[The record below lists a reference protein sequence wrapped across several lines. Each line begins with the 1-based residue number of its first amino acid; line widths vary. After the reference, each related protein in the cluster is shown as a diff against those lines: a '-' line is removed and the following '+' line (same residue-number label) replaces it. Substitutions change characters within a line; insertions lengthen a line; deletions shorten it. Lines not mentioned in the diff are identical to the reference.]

1 VINWK
6 VRFNNRLWVVAF
18 VSQLFILAEVLL
30 MGAHEAGITDFLLTE
45 DIKGWVLSLVNAVF
59 MVLSTLGVIQDPTTA
74 GMEDSTRAM
83 QYSEPKQ
90 GEGK

>member
-1 VINWK
+1 MINWK

-30 MGAHEAGITDFLLTE
+30 MGAHAAGITDFQLTE

-74 GMEDSTRAM
+74 GMEDSARAM
-83 QYSEPKQ
+83 QYNVPKRRW
-90 GEGK
+90 

>member
-6 VRFNNRLWVVAF
+6 VRFKNRLWVVAF
-18 VSQLFILAEVLL
+18 MSQLFILAEVLL
-30 MGAHEAGITDFLLTE
+30 VGAHAAGITDFQLTE
-45 DIKGWVLSLVNAVF
+45 DIKGWVLALVNAVF

-74 GMEDSTRAM
+74 GMEDSARAM

-90 GEGK
+90 REGK

>member
-1 VINWK
+1 MRKMINWK

-45 DIKGWVLSLVNAVF
+45 DIKGWVLALVNAVF
-59 MVLSTLGVIQDPTTA
+59 MVLSTLGVVQDPTTV
-74 GMEDSTRAM
+74 GLEDSYRAKG
-83 QYSEPKQ
+83 YIEPK
-90 GEGK
+90 